1 MNIVDHKTDFRDLLY
16 NSLQALY
23 YFLSANLTI
32 QIIIDKLDASFIN
45 KLFDIQEKYVEDF
58 ELERV
63 IKNILRIL
71 CLHSDILSIQI
82 SDYY

>member
-71 CLHSDILSIQI
+71 CLHSEILSIQI

>member
-45 KLFDIQEKYVEDF
+45 KLFDIQEKYVEEF

-71 CLHSDILSIQI
+71 CLHSEILSIQI